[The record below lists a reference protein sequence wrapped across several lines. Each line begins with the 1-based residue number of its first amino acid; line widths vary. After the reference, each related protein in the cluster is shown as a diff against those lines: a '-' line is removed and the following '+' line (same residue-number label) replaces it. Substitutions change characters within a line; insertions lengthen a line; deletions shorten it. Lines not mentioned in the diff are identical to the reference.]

1 MLFRITSQ
9 LEPTMN
15 RQQAEGTM
23 TNEVMQSETGKQRAC
38 RELKD
43 AVDGGTLGDV
53 LDKFERLIVRY
64 YEDVQKQ
71 AMTSFEAAKTVAWVG
86 FTVLIATLVY
96 VLVFDALDRFQVRGL
111 SINSKSFTVESVGVI
126 SGILIETIAG
136 VNFWLYARA
145 SRQFSAFHI
154 CLERTHRY
162 ILAHKIS
169 SEIEEN
175 RDQTVRDLVCIMAH
189 APMITRQDI
198 EADDY
203 KPDNTAKDVAMSA
216 VAAKV

>member
-1 MLFRITSQ
+1 MEEAVAQ
-9 LEPTMN
+9 
-15 RQQAEGTM
+15 
-23 TNEVMQSETGKQRAC
+23 ETEKHKAC

-71 AMTSFEAAKTVAWVG
+71 AMTSFQAATTVARVG
-86 FTVLIATLVY
+86 FSVLIVTLVY
-96 VLVFDALDRFQVRGL
+96 ALIFDALNRFHIHGL
-111 SINSKSFTVESVGVI
+111 STDSTSLTVEGVGVI

-136 VNFWLYARA
+136 INFWLYARA

-162 ILAHKIS
+162 VLAHKIS
-169 SEIEEN
+169 SEIKEN
-175 RDQTVRDLVCIMAH
+175 RDQTVRDLVCIMAN
-189 APMITRQDI
+189 APMITREDI

-203 KPDNTAKDVAMSA
+203 KPEPARKSMTMSA
-216 VAAKV
+216 GAGKA